1 MLVTGGGGGAILI
14 GGSTGGVCFVSGIG
28 AGTDAAD
35 CFGEG
40 AALAASSPC
49 SNKMTT
55 EPSER
60 ESPTLTLTSFTLPE

>member
-1 MLVTGGGGGAILI
+1 MLVTGGGGAILI
-14 GGSTGGVCFVSGIG
+14 GSSAGGVCFGSG
-28 AGTDAAD
+28 AGAGADTAD
-35 CFGEG
+35 CFEDGS
-40 AALAASSPC
+40 ALAATSPR